1 MNPTLL
7 IRADDSPAI
16 GAGHAMRCLAL
27 AQEWLRRGGR
37 AVFAQAEGSAAFR
50 QRLAAEKID
59 LVALDAAPGSPED
72 ARQTIEQ
79 ARACGAP
86 WLVADGYRLGAEWQA
101 AIKAGGLRLLM
112 LDDREISGPFSADII
127 LNQNV
132 ANCGPHYASHAP
144 GAKLLL
150 GPRHALLRREFL
162 ARADWRREI
171 PERASKVL
179 VTFGGSDPDNVTARV
194 VEALARIEAIEIA
207 VVIGGGNPHRPAL
220 EALAARSPGSVRLE
234 VNSTRMPEL
243 MAWADVAV
251 SAAGSTSWE
260 LAFMGLPA
268 LLCVVAPNQTDIAAV
283 LAAEG
288 AVLNLGTREALDTDL
303 LVFRLQ
309 ALLADPA
316 GRRRM
321 SEQGRSLVD
330 GHGPARVVAA
340 LGATLSLTL
349 VSDRDSWINAEL
361 PALRAAF
368 EAAGHRV
375 RWVHEPAEIESG
387 DVAFFLS
394 LGRLVSS
401 EVLRRNAHN
410 LVVHESALPQGRGWS
425 PLTWQVLEGKNEI
438 PVTLLEA
445 VEAVDAGEIYAQEH
459 LRLRGDEMV
468 AELRSAQA
476 SATLRLCR
484 DFIARY
490 PFVLAEGRAQSGTG
504 TNYPR
509 RRPADS
515 RLDPDKT
522 LREQFNLLRV
532 SDPDRYPAFFEMA
545 GRRYEVRLTATEP
558 PTS

>member
-16 GAGHAMRCLAL
+16 GAGHVMRCLAL
-27 AQEWLRRGGR
+27 AQEWQRRGGR
-37 AVFAQAEGSAAFR
+37 AVFLQAEGSAAFR
-50 QRLAAEKID
+50 QRLVTEKID
-59 LVALDAAPGSPED
+59 SAAIDAVPGSSED
-72 ARQTIEQ
+72 ASLTIER
-79 ARACGAP
+79 ARALGAT
-86 WLVADGYRLGAEWQA
+86 WLVADGYRLGATWQA

-112 LDDREISGPFSADII
+112 LDDREIPGPFSAEII

-132 ANCGPHYASHAP
+132 ANCGPHYATQAP

-162 ARADWRREI
+162 SWTGWRRTI

-179 VTFGGSDPDNVTARV
+179 VTFGGGDPDNVTAKAI
-194 VEALARIEAIEIA
+194 EALAGIEGIEVT
-207 VVIGGGNPHRPAL
+207 VVIGSGNPHRPAL
-220 EALAARSPGSVRLE
+220 EALIARSSVSMRLE

-243 MAWADVAV
+243 MAWADVAI

-260 LAFMGLPA
+260 MAFMGLPA

-288 AVLNLGTREALDTDL
+288 AALNLGTHEALVSHL
-303 LVFRLQ
+303 LVARLQ
-309 ALLADPA
+309 ALLTDAA
-316 GRRRM
+316 TRRRM
-321 SEQGRSLVD
+321 SEHGRRLVD

-340 LGATLSLTL
+340 LGANLSLTL

-361 PALRAAF
+361 PALQAAF
-368 EAAGHRV
+368 EAAGHHIR
-375 RWVHEPAEIESG
+375 RVHEPAEIEPG

-394 LGRLVSS
+394 LGRLVPVA
-401 EVLRRNAHN
+401 VLRRNAHN
-410 LVVHESALPQGRGWS
+410 LVVHESALPHGRGWS

-438 PVTLLEA
+438 PVSLLEA

-476 SATLRLCR
+476 GATIRLCR

-490 PFVLAEGRAQSGTG
+490 PFVLAEGRAQSGKG

-532 SDPDRYPAFFEMA
+532 CDPDRYPAFFDLA
-545 GRRYEVRLTATEP
+545 GRRYEIRLTAKEVP
-558 PTS
+558 PS